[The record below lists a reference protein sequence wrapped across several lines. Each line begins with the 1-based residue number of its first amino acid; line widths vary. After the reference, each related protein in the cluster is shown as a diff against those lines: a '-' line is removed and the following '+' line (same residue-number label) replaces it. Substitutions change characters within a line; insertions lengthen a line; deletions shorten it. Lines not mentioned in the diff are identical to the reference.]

1 MWAAFLPKAQRAVSR
16 ASLHTGKSN
25 PGVNVGKAAARLR
38 KRGEVACHAGVYVPH
53 KQARTD
59 SGL

>member
-16 ASLHTGKSN
+16 ALLHTGKCN
-25 PGVNVGKAAARLR
+25 PLVNVGKARWR
-38 KRGEVACHAGVYVPH
+38 KRGGVACDVGVYVPH